1 MFILCGKYN
10 MERLVESA
18 DWSAREE
25 VAKEIG
31 MRPEYIAFGYS
42 RIRVPLSRFKDPNFN
57 IYDYIAEKWGI
68 KDYDNLGIYFLRP
81 SSCYEH
87 PVDAWET
94 VVTYFRDKESNAEYP
109 VSEVDLEEAVNII
122 STSSVHNKCDNT
134 YVQVIVDRNKL
145 TERNK
150 VADMTGAD
158 ADKLFWKL
166 LLEYEIVELYDDIY

>member
-31 MRPEYIAFGYS
+31 INPEYIAFGYS

-68 KDYDNLGIYFLRP
+68 KSYDDLGIYFLRP
-81 SSCYEH
+81 SRCYEH

-94 VVTYFRDKESNAEYP
+94 VVTYFRDKESNAI
-109 VSEVDLEEAVNII
+109 SKADLEEAINII
-122 STSSVHNKCDNT
+122 STSSVHNKYDNT

-145 TERNK
+145 TEHNK

-158 ADKLFWKL
+158 GEKLFWKL
-166 LLEYEIVELYDDIY
+166 LLEYEIIELHDDLY